1 MAAGGVINAAIGSNP
16 SMSRELGFQ
25 IRSAALRDEA
35 VRKVTDALD
44 VEGFIVVTRIEVDQ
58 VFDEEI
64 GTKYRP
70 YTILG
75 VCSPPLAHA
84 TLTEAPQLGLMF
96 PLNVTIEADISGSL
110 IRIMDPELLS
120 QSGNLAADDPVQR
133 VAKDARRRLHRVA
146 EALRAQN
153 IGNLARS

>member
-1 MAAGGVINAAIGSNP
+1 MGSNP
-16 SMSRELGFQ
+16 IASGESGFE

-35 VRKVTDALD
+35 IRKVTDALD

-58 VFDEEI
+58 VFKEEI

-75 VCSPPLAHA
+75 VCSAPLALA

-96 PLNVTIEADISGSL
+96 PFNVTIEADISGSL
-110 IRIMDPELLS
+110 IRIMDLELLT
-120 QSGNLAADDPVQR
+120 QTGKLAGDDTVQR
-133 VAKDARRRLHRVA
+133 IVKDARRRLHRVT
-146 EALRAQN
+146 EALRTQN
-153 IGNLARS
+153 TGNSARS